1 MTTAPPTAAPPAAEA
16 QDGTPDGTAADPGA
30 PAGTAP
36 GTSLAVPVRRR
47 WRRARWYLLAAAFL
61 LLVGLLVG
69 GLGGSS
75 AWPPLDPR
83 SPDPEGARAAVRLL
97 EREGVTVRTAAG
109 EAELT
114 AALGAADTTVVLPD
128 PYLLDP
134 ALLDRLA
141 ADRGPRSRLVLLA
154 PDDAQLDAF
163 ARGVR
168 TSTAAD
174 GLPDYASELSTPPQ
188 CSLPEATAAGSAE
201 LGGLLYDPAPGD
213 TGCYPRHNRPTLVL
227 HTDGS
232 GRQTAVLGTDRPLTN
247 QRLAKDGNASLALGL
262 LGSRPHL
269 VWYLPDY
276 DSTGTPAT
284 AGRRSLLDHVPAGWN
299 WAALQLALAAALA
312 AAWRARRLG
321 PVVSEELPVVVRA
334 AETTEGRA
342 RLYRRANARGHAADA
357 LRRAARHRIAPV
369 LGVPVSA
376 GEPDPAA
383 LCAAAAGRI
392 GRPSAD
398 LHALLYGEPPTDD
411 AALLRLS
418 DDLDALERQVRQ
430 P

>member
-1 MTTAPPTAAPPAAEA
+1 MTTAPPAPAPADPAAP
-16 QDGTPDGTAADPGA
+16 TAGA
-30 PAGTAP
+30 PGDAAASAP
-36 GTSLAVPVRRR
+36 ATSLAVPVRRR
-47 WRRARWYLLAAAFL
+47 WRRARWYLLAAVL
-61 LLVGLLVG
+61 LVLVGLLVG
-69 GLGGSS
+69 GLGGAST
-75 AWPPLDPR
+75 WPPLDPR
-83 SPDPEGARAAVRLL
+83 SPDPNGARALVRLL
-97 EREGVTVRTAAG
+97 ERQGVDVRTASG
-109 EAELT
+109 ESELA
-114 AALGAADTTVVLPD
+114 AALAAPDTTVVLPD

-134 ALLDRLA
+134 AAVDRLA
-141 ADRGPRSRLVLLA
+141 AARGPGGRLVLLA
-154 PDDAQLDAF
+154 PDDAQLTAL
-163 ARGVR
+163 APGVR
-168 TSTAAD
+168 TAPATD
-174 GLPDYASELSTPPQ
+174 GLPDYTAEQSTAPA
-188 CSLPEATAAGSAE
+188 CGLPEATRAGSAE
-201 LGGLLYDPAPGD
+201 LGGLLYLPGPDD
-213 TGCYPRHNRPTLVL
+213 TACYPRHGRPTVVL
-227 HTDGS
+227 HTDPT

-247 QRLAKDGNASLALGL
+247 RHLASDGNASLALGL

-276 DSTGTPAT
+276 TGTGVPAT
-284 AGRRSLLDHVPAGWN
+284 ADRRSLLDHVPDGWRWAG
-299 WAALQLALAAALA
+299 LQLALAAALT

-357 LRRAARHRIAPV
+357 LRRAARHRLAPV
-369 LGVPVSA
+369 LGVPVAA

-383 LCAAAAGRI
+383 LCAAAAGRL

-398 LHALLYGEPPTDD
+398 LQALLYGGPPTDD